1 LKIKTLN
8 KINTTDRYA
17 PADFFVIRKNMNKL
31 TKQEIEL
38 AQRINEVLFYVWDP
52 IGVHNEPD
60 ARDEYDSYVPQVLS
74 ILKKENPEE
83 NLKQYLFKIAKE
95 EMTLEVSQKTLYEVV
110 ELLIAWKEVLS
121 NKSL

>member
-1 LKIKTLN
+1 
-8 KINTTDRYA
+8 
-17 PADFFVIRKNMNKL
+17 MNKL